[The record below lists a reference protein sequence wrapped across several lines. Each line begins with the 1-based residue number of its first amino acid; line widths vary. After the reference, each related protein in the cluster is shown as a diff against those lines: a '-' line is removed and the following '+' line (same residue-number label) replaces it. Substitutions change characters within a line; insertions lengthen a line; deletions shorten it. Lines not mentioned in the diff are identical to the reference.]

1 MTFTPLRDICPERH
15 TSISVHDC
23 ERVRATERGALAA
36 CMNVAGALLAWHFN
50 HIRSLMLTLY
60 TPWQFTVC
68 ESWPL
73 PWPHALQPAPT
84 PTRFGE
90 PTVAKR
96 TPTATETPA
105 NALNPRWP
113 WKHTRRYRTVQEPRI
128 RPIGLAGR
136 GNERC
141 RGVTRSAGH
150 CDGRGLRGG
159 PRKRTHAFKRGR
171 IGRTF
176 CLYPGLPPSTELEH

>member
-1 MTFTPLRDICPERH
+1 MP
-15 TSISVHDC
+15 
-23 ERVRATERGALAA
+23 
-36 CMNVAGALLAWHFN
+36 
-50 HIRSLMLTLY
+50 
-60 TPWQFTVC
+60 
-68 ESWPL
+68 
-73 PWPHALQPAPT
+73 
-84 PTRFGE
+84 
-90 PTVAKR
+90 KR
-96 TPTATETPA
+96 TPIATGTSA

-113 WKHTRRYRTVQEPRI
+113 WKHTRRYRTVQESRI

-176 CLYPGLPPSTELEH
+176 CLYPGLPPSTHWNTKKEKLSPSVSSAPLACLRALPRVERDLLIATSRPRRPVAAGLPNSHCQWRSPHAPSRSAASSGLTQ